1 MQLSDSLS
9 LLWHYLS
16 LGLERK
22 LTFSSPVATKCST
35 WVQSQKW
42 LNDLC
47 SFPFNITVIQ
57 VYVPTR
63 NAKKA
68 EVEQF
73 YDDLQDL
80 LELTPKKRY
89 PFHHRGQA
97 CKSRSEEI
105 PGITGK
111 FGPGVQSEVGQRII
125 RFYQENAL
133 FMENAIF
140 QQRKGWPDM
149 DITRCSIWKSDW
161 LYTLQPKMKNLYKVS
176 KNKIGSE
183 L

>member
-1 MQLSDSLS
+1 MYYVGTISKMAEWS
-9 LLWHYLS
+9 LLISIQYHSNPS
-16 LGLERK
+16 LCPNK
-22 LTFSSPVATKCST
+22 KC
-35 WVQSQKW
+35 QKSW
-42 LNDLC
+42 
-47 SFPFNITVIQ
+47 SWTVLWW
-57 VYVPTR
+57 PTR
-63 NAKKA
+63 SSRTNTK
-68 EVEQF
+68 
-73 YDDLQDL
+73 
-80 LELTPKKRY
+80 KKRY